1 MPKTVKSVS
10 KGYAY
15 NTHYE
20 LDARKLE
27 SIIRLL
33 EDSRDYLSKA
43 YAVHIVITLE
53 NNDFDVSLINKI
65 LEKVL
70 NKMNTRFWLLYHTR
84 IYRR

>member
-20 LDARKLE
+20 LEPRKLE

-43 YAVHIVITLE
+43 HAVHIVITLE
-53 NNDFDVSLINKI
+53 SNDFDVSLINET

-70 NKMNTRFWLLYHTR
+70 NKMNTRLWLLYHTR

>member
-15 NTHYE
+15 NTNYE
-20 LDARKLE
+20 LDPRRLE

-53 NNDFDVSLINKI
+53 NNDFDISLINKTI
-65 LEKVL
+65 KKVL
-70 NKMNTRFWLLYHTR
+70 NKMNTRLWFLYSTR
-84 IYRR
+84 VYTR

>member
-20 LDARKLE
+20 LDPRKLE

-43 YAVHIVITLE
+43 YAAHIVVTLE
-53 NNDFDVSLINKI
+53 SNDFDVSLINETLK
-65 LEKVL
+65 KQL
-70 NKMNTRFWLLYHTR
+70 NKMNTRLWILYSKR
-84 IYRR
+84 IYRG